1 MYEDIVQQITKV
13 IWELPTPV
21 SALLHAATMVCAGVY
36 VLARSWF
43 ILEYAPSILLV
54 ITILGG
60 ITTLVSGLI
69 AVAAND
75 IKKVIAL
82 STMSQSKLARK
93 YIFTYIFRNLAICVE
108 LLLLGIM
115 LLRTYR
121 FIKSKVKY
129 TLNKL
134 YFSYNSNSQ
143 ITKAHIYNHYYGYEY
158 ISNALYNSFIAMRQY
173 WQFVIVMSEQWKV
186 ITISKLVDISE
197 TIRQIFILINIYLIY
212 FVFSQLNFNYYDNIL
227 YFKSSSYLL
236 SNYNTINSNPNN
248 YNISIN
254 NKLKNNSNKETKTLN
269 DKGYNEWCLQ
279 KGISSSFVEWLSG
292 VIDGD
297 GYFNLS
303 KGGTARL
310 IIVMDI
316 RDKGALYSI
325 KHKFGGSIYTIA
337 KANALKYQISH
348 KKGLINLINAVNGN
362 IRNPIRLLQMNKL
375 CVKYNLDIKEPKP
388 LNFNNGWLSG
398 LLDADGSIYLSNNN
412 KQIFISISQKNKYLL
427 EKLQLVY
434 SGKIFISSPNTE
446 AFKYLIY
453 RKNELFYLIDNY
465 FTKFPLK
472 TLKMNRI
479 NLIKEFFIICN
490 YNNNNT
496 NINNIEKLNN
506 WLKFKERWDKYL
518 K

>member
-13 IWELPTPV
+13 ILELPTPV

-43 ILEYAPSILLV
+43 ILEYAPSILLA

-69 AVAAND
+69 AVAVND

-93 YIFTYIFRNLAICVE
+93 YICKYIFRNLAICVE
-108 LLLLGIM
+108 LLLGIM
-115 LLRTYR
+115 LLRANRLRYP
-121 FIKSKVKY
+121 KVKY
-129 TLNKL
+129 ALNKL

-143 ITKAHIYNHYYGYEY
+143 ITKAHIYNHYQGYEY
-158 ISNALYNSFIAMRQY
+158 ISNALYTSFFAMRQY

-197 TIRQIFILINIYLIY
+197 TIRQIFISINIYLIY
-212 FVFSQLNFNYYDNIL
+212 FVFSQLKFNHNDDIL
-227 YFKSSSYLL
+227 RYFKSSSYLL
-236 SNYNTINSNPNN
+236 TNDNTINSNN
-248 YNISIN
+248 YNLYSSIN
-254 NKLKNNSNKETKTLN
+254 NKLENNSNKETRNLSDIGFN
-269 DKGYNEWCLQ
+269 
-279 KGISSSFVEWLSG
+279 EWLSG

-310 IIVMDI
+310 IIAMDI
-316 RDKGALYSI
+316 RDKGALYAI
-325 KHKFGGSIYTIA
+325 KHKFGGSIYTMA

-375 CVKYNLDIKEPKP
+375 CVKYNLEIKEPKP
-388 LNFNNGWLSG
+388 LKFNNGWLSG
-398 LLDADGSIYLSNNN
+398 LLDADGSIYLSDNS

-434 SGKIFISSPNTE
+434 SGRIYISSPKTE
-446 AFKYLIY
+446 AFKYQIY
-453 RKNELFYLIDNY
+453 RKNELFNLIDNY
-465 FTKFPLK
+465 FTKYPLR

-479 NLIKEFFIICN
+479 NLIKEFFIIRN
-490 YNNNNT
+490 YNNNT
-496 NINNIEKLNN
+496 NLNNIEKLNPH
-506 WLKFKERWDKYL
+506 WFKFKERWDKYL

>member
-1 MYEDIVQQITKV
+1 MKHICIYKICIYIYEDIVQQITKV
-13 IWELPTPV
+13 ILELPTPV

-43 ILEYAPSILLV
+43 ILEYAPSILLA

-69 AVAAND
+69 AVAVND

-93 YIFTYIFRNLAICVE
+93 YICKYIFRNLAICVE
-108 LLLLGIM
+108 LLLGI
-115 LLRTYR
+115 LLLKANEL
-121 FIKSKVKY
+121 IISKVKY

-158 ISNALYNSFIAMRQY
+158 ISNALYTSFFAMRQY

-212 FVFSQLNFNYYDNIL
+212 FVFSQLVFNHNDDIL
-227 YFKSSSYLL
+227 YFPQLSSYLL
-236 SNYNTINSNPNN
+236 TNNNNTINSNNYNYNN
-248 YNISIN
+248 YIN
-254 NKLKNNSNKETKTLN
+254 KKLENNSNKETRNLSDIGFN
-269 DKGYNEWCLQ
+269 
-279 KGISSSFVEWLSG
+279 EWLSG

-316 RDKGALYSI
+316 RDKGALYAI

-337 KANALKYQISH
+337 KANALKYKISH

-375 CVKYNLDIKEPKP
+375 CVKYNLEIKEPKP
-388 LNFNNGWLSG
+388 LKFNNGWLSG
-398 LLDADGSIYLSNNN
+398 LLDADGSIYLNDNN

-434 SGKIFISSPNTE
+434 SGRIYISSPKTE
-446 AFKYLIY
+446 AFRYQIY
-453 RKNELFYLIDNY
+453 RKNELFNLIDNY
-465 FTKFPLK
+465 FTKYPLR

-479 NLIKEFFIICN
+479 NLIKEFFIII
-490 YNNNNT
+490 NNNN
-496 NINNIEKLNN
+496 NINNIEKFNPH